1 MIAIPEATAET
12 VKVRKKQKVRR
23 KIIVNA
29 IAYSFIEIYV
39 FPLYWIIASSLK
51 RPGDLFSYPIKLFP
65 SPITFSNYTNAWNST
80 DFPLY
85 IRNTFFVAVVAT
97 TLIVLLSLM
106 CGYALAIY
114 KYKWMSIIFMC
125 IISTSMLPTEVIMNS
140 VMHVVRGV
148 GLYDNLWG
156 IIIPVL
162 GSSSNILIA
171 RQFFITVPS
180 SIMES
185 ARLEGASELS
195 IFFRLMLPL
204 AKPTIFVITIFS
216 FRSRWNSY
224 VWPLIALSD
233 PKKNT
238 IQVALRNLVGAESI
252 DWSLL
257 LSATAIS
264 IIPMFIIFLIFQKYI
279 FGEDASVGIK

>member
-1 MIAIPEATAET
+1 M
-12 VKVRKKQKVRR
+12 
-23 KIIVNA
+23 
-29 IAYSFIEIYV
+29 
-39 FPLYWIIASSLK
+39 
-51 RPGDLFSYPIKLFP
+51 
-65 SPITFSNYTNAWNST
+65 
-80 DFPLY
+80 
-85 IRNTFFVAVVAT
+85 
-97 TLIVLLSLM
+97 
-106 CGYALAIY
+106 
-114 KYKWMSIIFMC
+114 
-125 IISTSMLPTEVIMNS
+125 
-140 VMHVVRGV
+140 
-148 GLYDNLWG
+148 WG